1 MSKNKKNVR
10 YIKDEYAT
18 IPMNT
23 TFMEPITNRLTQL
36 PHPVCLKKMTFE
48 NNNIQYLKNYKCQN
62 NVNNYDKILFIPPI
76 GISSSELL
84 KMYNIMNIDD
94 LNIWFEKSINES
106 NFKINRILNCWIRT
120 NFDTLKNH
128 SKNLENI
135 YYKFI
140 SKFIKT
146 ISDEKEIKIKK
157 FINNWIDKKS
167 SDEFDFD
174 LLRDLI
180 NFLEK

>member
-23 TFMEPITNRLTQL
+23 KFMEPITNTLKQL

-94 LNIWFEKSINES
+94 LNMWFEKSIIEDNYL
-106 NFKINRILNCWIRT
+106 KINRILNCWIRI

-140 SKFIKT
+140 SKHNKS
-146 ISDEKEIKIKK
+146 ISDEKEIKK

-174 LLRDLI
+174 LLDDLLD
-180 NFLEK
+180 FLRK